1 MSARHLKTGRFLG
14 LCYGIVLVWGSNS
27 VVRMPHLQCGS
38 QELEPLLLHQP
49 TDRRNLLKEETDFRH
64 GLSTQI
70 GHPRVGVRLDSSV
83 ALIQCVWL
91 VSRRMLTEA
100 LRHWF

>member
-1 MSARHLKTGRFLG
+1 MMPDFLEFAKEKLYVGIILCVNEGAGMPARRLKTGRFLG

-38 QELEPLLLHQP
+38 RELESLLLHQP
-49 TDRRNLLKEETDFRH
+49 TDRRNLLKEETNFRH

-70 GHPRVGVRLDSSV
+70 GHPR
-83 ALIQCVWL
+83 
-91 VSRRMLTEA
+91 
-100 LRHWF
+100 